1 LLERR
6 VSDTVLGRLERE
18 LHASQELLVLVAAF
32 QRAARALVAAGVSP
46 ASADREARLDLA
58 RALIDSD
65 PSAEL
70 NLPRMARRV
79 GLSDTHFSLSFRR
92 RHGMGF
98 KRYLV
103 TARIAKARSLL
114 ESTLMPVQ
122 RVAVLAGFG
131 SYAHFSRV
139 FRREFGVSPR
149 AHRRRAF

>member
-1 LLERR
+1 FYTPSGELSSGGRLHALARELESACQRSDPAELRSVLERGVRAVLARAAGNHESARAHFESLARELAGALERSALLERR

-32 QRAARALVAAGVSP
+32 QGAARALVAAGVSP

-79 GLSDTHFSLSFRR
+79 GL
-92 RHGMGF
+92 
-98 KRYLV
+98 
-103 TARIAKARSLL
+103 
-114 ESTLMPVQ
+114 
-122 RVAVLAGFG
+122 
-131 SYAHFSRV
+131 
-139 FRREFGVSPR
+139 
-149 AHRRRAF
+149 